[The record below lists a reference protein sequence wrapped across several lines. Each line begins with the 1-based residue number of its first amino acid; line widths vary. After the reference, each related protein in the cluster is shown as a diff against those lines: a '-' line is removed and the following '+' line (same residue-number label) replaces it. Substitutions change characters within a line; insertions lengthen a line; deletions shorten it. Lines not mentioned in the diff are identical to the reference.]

1 MEINNQLKESVWTD
15 EAGTSVPSNRITKTE
30 KLKEK
35 SAFALAK
42 KAIQINKVLAEF
54 KSDIIKIC
62 DEIVEAVRSE
72 NEIKT
77 NSKGNFTWY
86 NFDQSIKIEVNV
98 NQSIKF
104 DEILIDGAKEKLL
117 HLIEGNVT
125 AEEFIKSI
133 ILDAFQ
139 TTNGKLDTRRVL
151 GLKRHTGRITNKVVK
166 EEWDEAMSL
175 IDKAIIRPESRS
187 YYKIYIKDSEG
198 KFEPIDLNFSSI

>member
-125 AEEFIKSI
+125 AEDFIKSI